1 VIRSRCVLAIGLVG
15 VLLAS
20 GCSSG
25 AAPAPGTS
33 SAASVEPTAVVSPSA
48 ALADRAPATS
58 AASQTVIPSP
68 TTPPAAPTPTP
79 ALTTAAPTGTPG
91 PSPSSGSAVGEEDV
105 RKMAEAWAAARSF
118 RITITSADPS
128 SSGTMLWEVVRP
140 DRSHVKLTMG
150 GQTAIES
157 IQIGQDQYN
166 FFNGKWTKQTAP
178 GNIPTNLLSD
188 PQEII
193 NGFNDSLASGDSV
206 TRGNLVTIEGKSC
219 QQWILTSADPASSGT
234 MCVGVSDYLPVEF
247 RSADGKYV
255 MRFSDWNAP
264 IAINPPPM

>member
-1 VIRSRCVLAIGLVG
+1 
-15 VLLAS
+15 
-20 GCSSG
+20 
-25 AAPAPGTS
+25 
-33 SAASVEPTAVVSPSA
+33 
-48 ALADRAPATS
+48 
-58 AASQTVIPSP
+58 
-68 TTPPAAPTPTP
+68 
-79 ALTTAAPTGTPG
+79 
-91 PSPSSGSAVGEEDV
+91 
-105 RKMAEAWAAARSF
+105 MAEAWAAARSF

-264 IAINPPPM
+264 ITINPPPM